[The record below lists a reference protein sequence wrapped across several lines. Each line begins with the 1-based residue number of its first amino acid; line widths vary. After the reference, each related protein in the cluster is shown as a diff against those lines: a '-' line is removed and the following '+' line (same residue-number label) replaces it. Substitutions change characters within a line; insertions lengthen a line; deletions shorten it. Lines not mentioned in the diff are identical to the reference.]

1 MDVTL
6 LQNRLSHTFKDAGL
20 LQQALTHRSHSS
32 VHNERLEF
40 LGDSILNCVVASLLF
55 DRYSKIDEGDLSRL
69 RANLVKQQSLYEIA
83 QRLELSQFLRLG
95 EGELKSGGF
104 RRPSIL
110 ADTLEALFGAIFLD
124 AGFNAARDVIRSLY
138 IPILDS
144 VDPKTLGKDAKTLLQ
159 EYLQGKKIALPQY
172 NVVATH
178 GAAHNQEFE
187 IECLVPKLD
196 IQVFGTGGSRRAGEQ
211 AAAKLALEAV
221 QAALVKTPGSSRKSK
236 PRTAQLKLAGIATVQ
251 PDAPLDEVKVA
262 SKASSKLDAKSAK
275 ADAKAELETKSDS
288 KSEADQVSDGQKS
301 LIAET
306 DAVIVPAAI
315 TASKVKSD
323 IASTESDDAV
333 KKSSTTSHSKIA

>member
-1 MDVTL
+1 MDIEL
-6 LQNRLSHTFKDAGL
+6 LQKRLGHTFRNAEL

-40 LGDSILNCVVASLLF
+40 LGDSVLNCVVASLLF
-55 DRYSKIDEGDLSRL
+55 ERYSKIDEGDLSRL

-83 QRLELSQFLRLG
+83 QRLELSQCLRLG

-124 AGFNAARDVIRSLY
+124 AGFDAAREVIRAMY
-138 IPILDS
+138 VPILQT

-159 EYLQGKKIALPQY
+159 EYLQGKKIPLPQY

-187 IECLVPKLD
+187 VECLVPKLE

-211 AAAKLALEAV
+211 AAAKRALEAV
-221 QAALVKTPGSSRKSK
+221 QAALVKAPAAPKK
-236 PRTAQLKLAGIATVQ
+236 PRQRTTQLKLAGIATIQ
-251 PDAPLDEVKVA
+251 PDAPAAESKKARAAARGAANREPEQAPAPADEQA
-262 SKASSKLDAKSAK
+262 NPPADAQAELQADPLNQSKSA
-275 ADAKAELETKSDS
+275 
-288 KSEADQVSDGQKS
+288 
-301 LIAET
+301 
-306 DAVIVPAAI
+306 
-315 TASKVKSD
+315 
-323 IASTESDDAV
+323 
-333 KKSSTTSHSKIA
+333 

>member
-1 MDVTL
+1 MQMDIEL
-6 LQNRLSHTFKDAGL
+6 LQKRLGHTFRNAEL

-40 LGDSILNCVVASLLF
+40 LGDSVLNCVVASLLF
-55 DRYSKIDEGDLSRL
+55 EKYHKIDEGDLSRL

-83 QRLELSQFLRLG
+83 QRLELSQCLRLG

-124 AGFNAARDVIRSLY
+124 AGFDAAREVIRSMY
-138 IPILDS
+138 VPILQT

-159 EYLQGKKIALPQY
+159 EYLQGKKIPLPQY

-187 IECLVPKLD
+187 IECLVPKLE

-211 AAAKLALEAV
+211 AAAKRALEAV
-221 QAALVKTPGSSRKSK
+221 QAALVKTPAATKK
-236 PRTAQLKLAGIATVQ
+236 PRQRTAQLKLAGIATIQ
-251 PDAPLDEVKVA
+251 PDAPSAPPAEPKKPSRPAGRTAAAKESDGA
-262 SKASSKLDAKSAK
+262 SPE
-275 ADAKAELETKSDS
+275 DAKAEVVNQS
-288 KSEADQVSDGQKS
+288 KSA
-301 LIAET
+301 
-306 DAVIVPAAI
+306 
-315 TASKVKSD
+315 
-323 IASTESDDAV
+323 
-333 KKSSTTSHSKIA
+333 

>member
-1 MDVTL
+1 MDLNL
-6 LQNRLSHTFKDAGL
+6 LQNRLGHEFNDAAL

-32 VHNERLEF
+32 LHNERLEF

-55 DRYSKIDEGDLSRL
+55 DRYARIDEGDLSRL

-124 AGFNAARDVIRSLY
+124 AGFEAARKAIRSLY
-138 IPILDS
+138 IPILDT

-159 EYLQGKKIALPQY
+159 EFLQGKKIALPQY

-178 GAAHNQEFE
+178 GAAHNQQFE

-196 IQVFGTGGSRRAGEQ
+196 IHVFGTGGSRRAGEQ

-221 QAALVKTPGSSRKSK
+221 QTALAKTPGAARKAK
-236 PRTAQLKLAGIATVQ
+236 PRAAQLKLAGIATVQ
-251 PDAPLDEVKVA
+251 PDAPQESAPAKPARARAEKREKTAPPGDEANATPESVV
-262 SKASSKLDAKSAK
+262 DAKV
-275 ADAKAELETKSDS
+275 DAGE
-288 KSEADQVSDGQKS
+288 
-301 LIAET
+301 
-306 DAVIVPAAI
+306 PA
-315 TASKVKSD
+315 TP
-323 IASTESDDAV
+323 
-333 KKSSTTSHSKIA
+333 SSTALQEPTDTPPASQAAGSEPDLFEAPLLNHTRTA